1 MEEIK
6 KISVNAFEKA
16 MNDNYVPYS
25 EIEWNGITITVKR
38 NLSFGEMMEFVE
50 SVAQLCFA
58 TDTDRYIPEV
68 KDFAIKTLVLEKYTN
83 IRMPQNIEKRYEF
96 VSFTNVTQTVLSNVD
111 KIQFNEIVN
120 AIDTKLEYMS
130 NANIEAVNRQV
141 TALSDTLQNLESQ
154 FADLFS
160 GLDSSSITQLV
171 NAITDNQLD
180 EEKLMKAYFDER
192 KSVKEENGN

>member
-1 MEEIK
+1 MKEIK
-6 KISVNAFEKA
+6 KVSVNAFEKA
-16 MNDNYVPYS
+16 MNDNYVPYA

-50 SVAQLCFA
+50 SVVQLCFA
-58 TDTDRYIPEV
+58 NDTDRYIPEV

-83 IRMPQNIEKRYEF
+83 INMPQNIEKRYEF
-96 VSFTNVTQTVLSNVD
+96 VSFTDVVQAVLSNVD
-111 KIQFNEIVN
+111 KMQFNEIVR

-141 TALSDTLQNLESQ
+141 TVLYTTLQELKSQ
-154 FADLFS
+154 FSEMFS
-160 GLDSSSITQLV
+160 GLDSDSVTKLV

-180 EEKLMKAYFDER
+180 EEKLMKAYFAES
-192 KSVKEENGN
+192 KSNDKDKS